1 MFTVQSSTIGL
12 CGDVGVP
19 VSAMVLE
26 RDNRTVKQVRIPVH
40 GTTRNL
46 SALLLQLTRP
56 VGVIRNGVPRRRL
69 HSAPRRATVGIQPT
83 PVLGRCV
90 PGVQPQASRPPL
102 ARSRRV
108 GGDASLERQR
118 SDAFLQAFY
127 KPLSFKDMSGIWEL
141 LLSRALPVTDP
152 AVSALIGV

>member
-1 MFTVQSSTIGL
+1 LFTVQSSTIGL

-108 GGDASLERQR
+108 GGDASLEHQR